1 MKIVYFEI
9 SHVILNNILNRILLK
24 SVNDDNNLKSIQNTE
39 NNTPQNLD
47 KRWLKS
53 ISTKVVLNMFFDFT
67 RFVYYFIYY

>member
-9 SHVILNNILNRILLK
+9 SHVVLKNILNRILLK

-39 NNTPQNLD
+39 NNSPQNLD

-53 ISTKVVLNMFFDFT
+53 ISIKVVLNMFFDFT